1 MEGKRDKHG
10 RRGGAKKSGGGELR
24 RGLRHEEEKWE
35 GGKRWGSGERGY
47 ERESEHKNMVR
58 ENAFWLKLS
67 ENKSLTNRQWCSE
80 AQGSWSG

>member
-35 GGKRWGSGERGY
+35 GGKRWEV
-47 ERESEHKNMVR
+47 SEPTRHT
-58 ENAFWLKLS
+58 ENLCEGNWGKKFPS
-67 ENKSLTNRQWCSE
+67 S
-80 AQGSWSG
+80 